1 MARRT
6 YVLTTQLRRRGVTA
20 FVFVLI
26 AAIFVIARVKRMLS
40 RHARERVQE
49 KYRSRQALV
58 RYVQLRYQCSEEVAY
73 QRVATFVKRHV
84 PGDEW
89 DSVEYMAA
97 YDRQRLLELAQRI
110 LMHNPDE
117 IDEI

>member
-6 YVLTTQLRRRGVTA
+6 YVLTTQLRRRVVTA
-20 FVFVLI
+20 LVFVLI
-26 AAIFVIARVKRMLS
+26 VTTFVIARVKRMLS
-40 RHARERVQE
+40 RHARERVE
-49 KYRSRQALV
+49 ERYRSRQALV

-73 QRVATFVKRHV
+73 QHVSAFVKRHV
-84 PGDEW
+84 PYDEQA
-89 DSVEYMAA
+89 SIEYMAV

-110 LMHNPDE
+110 VMHNPDE

>member
-6 YVLTTQLRRRGVTA
+6 YVLTTQLRRRGVIA
-20 FVFVLI
+20 LLFVLI
-26 AAIFVIARVKRMLS
+26 ATIFVIVRVKRMLS
-40 RHARERVQE
+40 RHARERVE
-49 KYRSRQALV
+49 VRYRSRQALL

-73 QRVATFVKRHV
+73 QRVAGFVKRHV
-84 PGDEW
+84 PNDEQA
-89 DSVEYMAA
+89 SVEYMSA

-110 LMHNPDE
+110 IMHNPDE

>member
-1 MARRT
+1 MLNA
-6 YVLTTQLRRRGVTA
+6 QLRRRSVSG
-20 FVFVLI
+20 FVLVII
-26 AAIFVIARVKRMLS
+26 ASIFVIAWVKRMLS

-49 KYRSRQALV
+49 RYQSRQALV

-73 QRVATFVKRHV
+73 QRVAAFVKRHV
-84 PGDEW
+84 PGDEQA
-89 DSVEYMAA
+89 SVAYMAA

-110 LMHNPDE
+110 LRHNPDE